1 MFQIET
7 NIPVPTIANRGAT
20 ASVYPLADMYVG
32 DSFLVPLEPVT
43 LADARSHL
51 RLEAGSGEPAPTAP
65 TAALVLATAGTVDN
79 GAHRYAEAA
88 EYFYGRCLHIDP
100 KF

>member
-43 LADARSHL
+43 LADRRRVSAAI
-51 RLEAGSGEPAPTAP
+51 AGYTKRHKDKGLKFS
-65 TAALVLATAGTVDN
+65 VRTVD
-79 GAHRYAEAA
+79 GGLRVWRVA
-88 EYFYGRCLHIDP
+88 
-100 KF
+100 